1 MGLEK
6 GHAVVLVERHSA
18 DVDARRIQMRGGQ
31 ADALSEALLADYGEH
46 DALVTVDAVDL
57 VAGPQGIV
65 ARPCAEALCLRHA
78 CDLLHSVAL
87 GLGLVEEGL
96 VALGVGLNALP
107 VRLGQAVKAGLFVI
121 KKLFGSHSSFS
132 FCENPNYFMRI

>member
-1 MGLEK
+1 
-6 GHAVVLVERHSA
+6 
-18 DVDARRIQMRGGQ
+18 MRSGQ
-31 ADALSEALLADYGEH
+31 ADALCKALLADHGEH

-57 VAGPQGIV
+57 VAGLEGIV

-78 CDLLHSVAL
+78 CDLLHGVAL
-87 GLGLVEEGL
+87 GLGLVEEL
-96 VALGVGLNALP
+96 FVALGVGLNALLIL
-107 VRLGQAVKAGLFVI
+107 VSQTVKAGFLVI